1 MLGKKINDISVV
13 HRLYIGF
20 AILTLVIAAGG
31 GGAFLLA
38 QTVNSSFNTLT
49 ENSAKTQL
57 LANQIGSQALRAGIQ
72 LLGLENAANLEELQR
87 INGQAEQALSS
98 LDSLVRE
105 LGAHAQAFDIQGLKT
120 QLDDVERVKNT
131 LSSQGRELAQQQSL
145 YLEQDQKVRDD
156 LSQFLF
162 QLSDMKRSVTKVVAP
177 AAAEDSYIE
186 DILALVMERFGLME
200 FLLSNM
206 VNTREPDKI
215 ADLVQKIQYNNS
227 VFNDDFSSLVDEVE
241 ALSDPQIQ
249 ELLAE
254 FNRQLN
260 QPTGIVARYIASQ
273 QTIENIFLQTSQIN
287 QQLAGLDVIVTDIVQ
302 LANSQ
307 SAEASAQ
314 GKSLISQARSITVVV
329 VPLVILFAIAVAYW
343 LASLIRKPL
352 EHTQSQILKL
362 AEGDY
367 SKTMQGKYSGEFA
380 ILVAAI
386 NRMIEQ
392 ARDVFSQIQTAAHHL
407 SEVSERNN
415 QASSVVK
422 SKLDKQTAELS
433 SVATAVT
440 EMESAIK
447 EVAANTES
455 SRELSLAVED
465 NIDQGQQVM
474 NQNIDMI
481 DSLDDALQSTS
492 GQVDKLAEASKQI
505 GSIIEVIDG
514 IAEKTNLLA
523 LNAAIEAARAGEQGR
538 GFAVVADEVRSLA
551 SQTTKSTESVREM
564 ITTLQRESSQV
575 FEAMAASRQQM
586 SQSKELA
593 EKSREAILTIRN
605 NMTQMREMTD
615 QISVAAQEQH
625 HVASDVTRNVNVIA
639 EVAEDNFEQIE
650 RVAQSSEALQQ
661 QVIDIEAMLKRFILK

>member
-162 QLSDMKRSVTKVVAP
+162 QLSDMKRSVTKVVAS

-362 AEGDY
+362 AEGIIAKPCKA
-367 SKTMQGKYSGEFA
+367 S
-380 ILVAAI
+380 I
-386 NRMIEQ
+386 R
-392 ARDVFSQIQTAAHHL
+392 
-407 SEVSERNN
+407 VS
-415 QASSVVK
+415 
-422 SKLDKQTAELS
+422 L
-433 SVATAVT
+433 
-440 EMESAIK
+440 
-447 EVAANTES
+447 
-455 SRELSLAVED
+455 
-465 NIDQGQQVM
+465 
-474 NQNIDMI
+474 
-481 DSLDDALQSTS
+481 
-492 GQVDKLAEASKQI
+492 
-505 GSIIEVIDG
+505 
-514 IAEKTNLLA
+514 
-523 LNAAIEAARAGEQGR
+523 
-538 GFAVVADEVRSLA
+538 
-551 SQTTKSTESVREM
+551 
-564 ITTLQRESSQV
+564 
-575 FEAMAASRQQM
+575 
-586 SQSKELA
+586 
-593 EKSREAILTIRN
+593 
-605 NMTQMREMTD
+605 
-615 QISVAAQEQH
+615 
-625 HVASDVTRNVNVIA
+625 
-639 EVAEDNFEQIE
+639 
-650 RVAQSSEALQQ
+650 
-661 QVIDIEAMLKRFILK
+661 RFWWRRLIV